1 MPNVALRCDFYQY
14 KSTIACFTF
23 FASKSAKDNIMRR
36 TENNI
41 KTPIAA
47 DASHSRTAPPESIQ
61 EGAFLLLLPYDST
74 RKNGSKGNNSALRR
88 IFDSHLLHFQH
99 GVYIVQQSDNFRY
112 AIT

>member
-36 TENNI
+36 TANNI

-47 DASHSRTAPPESIQ
+47 DVPRSLAMTPESIQ
-61 EGAFLLLLPYDST
+61 EGVFLLLLPYDST

-88 IFDSHLLHFQH
+88 IFDLHLLHFQH
-99 GVYIVQQSDNFRY
+99 GVYIVQQPDNFRY